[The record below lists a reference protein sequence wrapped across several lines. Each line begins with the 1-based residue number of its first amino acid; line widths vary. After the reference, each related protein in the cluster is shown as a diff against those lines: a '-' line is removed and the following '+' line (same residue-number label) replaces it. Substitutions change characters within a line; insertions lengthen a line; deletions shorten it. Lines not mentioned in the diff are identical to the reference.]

1 MSTILW
7 VQGFAGPGLD
17 RFFLL
22 VTAMGSQEF
31 YMVVIPLV
39 YWCMDRRV
47 GVRLGFVWLFSVY
60 LNFLLKDALRLPRPA
75 GPGLRV
81 PPGAE
86 AGGFGFPS
94 GHAQGNATLWGYLY
108 AAFPR
113 PALLALAVAA
123 VTLVAFSRVYL
134 GVHYPADVLGGLLL
148 GLAVVLLFRRGE
160 AWLAARRPWPAG
172 APAAAGVLLPLAALA
187 LYHTPDSARMAGTFI
202 GLAEGYLLQERL
214 LAFGERAALPRQVL
228 KAVLGL
234 AGLFLLRMA
243 TAPFFPEGTAQ
254 VVRYGLMGF
263 WVSYL
268 APVAFVALGLSVR
281 GVAAPGGGRTSAPG
295 LGRVERR

>member
-1 MSTILW
+1 MSAILW
-7 VQGFAGPGLD
+7 VQQFAGPGLD

-31 YMVVIPLV
+31 YMVAIPLV
-39 YWCMDRRV
+39 YWCLDRRA
-47 GVRLGFVWLFSVY
+47 GVRLGLVWLISLY
-60 LNFLLKDALRLPRPA
+60 LNFLLKDSLRLPRPS

-108 AAFPR
+108 GAFPR
-113 PALLALAVAA
+113 PALLALALAA
-123 VTLVAFSRVYL
+123 VALVALSRVYL
-134 GVHYPADVLGGLLL
+134 GVHYPTDVAGGILI

-172 APAAAGVLLPLAALA
+172 TLAAVGALLPLAALV
-187 LYHTPDSARMAGTFI
+187 LYHTPDSDRMAGTFI

-214 LAFGERAALPRQVL
+214 LAFGERAGPLRQAV

-234 AGLFLLRMA
+234 AGLFLVRLA
-243 TAPFFPEGTAQ
+243 TDPFFPEGPAQ

-268 APVAFVALGLSVR
+268 APVAFVALRLAER
-281 GVAAPGGGRTSAPG
+281 RAPAPGAARTAS
-295 LGRVERR
+295 

>member
-1 MSTILW
+1 MSAILW
-7 VQGFAGPGLD
+7 VQQFAGPGLD

-39 YWCMDRRV
+39 YWCLDRRV

-134 GVHYPADVLGGLLL
+134 GVHYPADVLGGLGL

-160 AWLAARRPWPAG
+160 AWLAARRPWSARALATAG
-172 APAAAGVLLPLAALA
+172 ALLPLGALA

-202 GLAEGYLLQERL
+202 GLAEGYLLQERF
-214 LAFGERAALPRQVL
+214 LAFRERAALPRQVV

-234 AGLFLLRMA
+234 GGLFLLRVT
-243 TAPFFPEGTAQ
+243 TAPFFPEGPAQ
-254 VVRYGLMGF
+254 VVRYGLMGV
-263 WVSYL
+263 WI
-268 APVAFVALGLSVR
+268 AC
-281 GVAAPGGGRTSAPG
+281 AAPAAFIALRLAERGIPAAGAVP
-295 LGRVERR
+295 GRVTDAEGSARG